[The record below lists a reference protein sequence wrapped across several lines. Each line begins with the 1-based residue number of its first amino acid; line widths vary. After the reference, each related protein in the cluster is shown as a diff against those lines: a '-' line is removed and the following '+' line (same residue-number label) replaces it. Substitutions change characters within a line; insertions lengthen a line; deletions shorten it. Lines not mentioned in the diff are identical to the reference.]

1 MNMNEPDELFIF
13 RGLALSFIKQ
23 LKSMSI
29 EKTKDEFENFYNHL
43 VQILVQKVIRHQKK
57 PVTIGFFLYHLMP
70 NAGIEPV
77 TYALR
82 VRCSTN

>member
-1 MNMNEPDELFIF
+1 MDHWREE
-13 RGLALSFIKQ
+13 GKVWAALSF
-23 LKSMSI
+23 
-29 EKTKDEFENFYNHL
+29 L
-43 VQILVQKVIRHQKK
+43 VQILVQKVIQQQKK

-70 NAGIEPV
+70 IAGIEPV

>member
-1 MNMNEPDELFIF
+1 LC
-13 RGLALSFIKQ
+13 G
-23 LKSMSI
+23 
-29 EKTKDEFENFYNHL
+29 
-43 VQILVQKVIRHQKK
+43 
-57 PVTIGFFLYHLMP
+57 LMP